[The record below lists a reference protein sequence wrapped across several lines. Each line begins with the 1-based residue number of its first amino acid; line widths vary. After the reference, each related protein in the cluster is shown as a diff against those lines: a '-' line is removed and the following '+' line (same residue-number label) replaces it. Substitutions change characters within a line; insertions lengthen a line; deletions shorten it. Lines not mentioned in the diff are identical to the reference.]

1 MDKVINLG
9 IPHIRE
15 QIFENIDTDELL
27 QYLKVSHTWKIL
39 AERVLLKRWKNRI
52 FEACFSGKTRIVQLV
67 LEHSAN
73 TGNTKDL
80 RIELNAIE
88 QNGGTAFMAA
98 CYNGHKDVVQ
108 LLLNL
113 PDKTIELN
121 ARTNNGTTAFMA
133 ACHNA
138 HKDVVQLLLNYPDK
152 TIDLNARKDDGT
164 TAFMLACNNGHTD
177 IVQLFLLYTEKII
190 ELNTR
195 DQYGGT
201 ALMWA
206 CINGH

>member
-108 LLLNL
+108 LLLNY
-113 PDKTIELN
+113 PDRTIDLN

-138 HKDVVQLLLNYPDK
+138 HKDVVQLLLNYPEK
-152 TIDLNARKDDGT
+152 T
-164 TAFMLACNNGHTD
+164 
-177 IVQLFLLYTEKII
+177 I
-190 ELNTR
+190 ELNGR
-195 DQYGGT
+195 DNDGEM
-201 ALMWA
+201 AFMA
-206 CINGH
+206 D